1 LSRGAGTPVGR
12 VLGVTERLVAG
23 LLGLLLIAMVLLNVA
38 NAAGRY
44 LFGRAIDGSDE
55 ILVFSMVWIVFI
67 GLVLV
72 TRTDR
77 HLGFDLAARLFRG
90 RWGALRSGLLDIG
103 LAVLAGY
110 VALQSFGFVDRLAR
124 LGQVSMAAGIPMA
137 VPHAAVLVGM
147 ALTSLLA
154 GLRGLVRLACFAAPG
169 LMAPA
174 PDGQAR

>member
-1 LSRGAGTPVGR
+1 MTRRAGAPLGR
-12 VLGVTERLVAG
+12 VLVATERVVAG
-23 LLGLLLIAMVLLNVA
+23 LLGLLLVAMVLLNVA

-44 LFGRAIDGSDE
+44 VVGRAIDGSDE
-55 ILVFSMVWIVFI
+55 VLVFSMVWIVFI
-67 GLVLV
+67 GTVLV
-72 TRTDR
+72 TGRDR

-90 RWGALRSGLLDIG
+90 RWGALRTGMLDIG

-124 LGQVSMAAGIPMA
+124 LGQVSMAADIPMA

-147 ALTSLLA
+147 ALTALLA
-154 GLRGLVRLACFAAPG
+154 GLRGIVRLAAFAAPG

-174 PDGQAR
+174 ARGEGR